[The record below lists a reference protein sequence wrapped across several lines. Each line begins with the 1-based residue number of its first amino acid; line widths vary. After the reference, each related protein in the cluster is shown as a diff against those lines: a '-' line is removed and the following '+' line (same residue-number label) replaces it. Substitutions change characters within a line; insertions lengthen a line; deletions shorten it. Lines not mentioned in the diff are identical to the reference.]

1 MNIKQT
7 TFRNSFYNIGFHI
20 PVFRMLLQHNDSLY
34 LEVSRL
40 GRCSLYNT
48 EYKSCQESSIIQ
60 SRTSLMY
67 NRMGPFIKQRNLKLN
82 FSKQELNV
90 TDKDTTN
97 TLYARTM

>member
-60 SRTSLMY
+60 SR
-67 NRMGPFIKQRNLKLN
+67 IKQRNLKLN